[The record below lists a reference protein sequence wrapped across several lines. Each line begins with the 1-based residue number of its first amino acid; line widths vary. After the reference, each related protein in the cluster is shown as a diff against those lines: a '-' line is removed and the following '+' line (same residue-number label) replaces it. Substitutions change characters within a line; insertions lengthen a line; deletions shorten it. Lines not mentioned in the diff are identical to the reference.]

1 MRTYPDAIPH
11 ELTKGGEPMNV
22 ARDEHLAIIGHK
34 DTHAYERRLRALAW
48 KKSKD
53 RPMFPNTAGSSEHS
67 ATCTPWFMSAGSG
80 CIGIEPQ

>member
-1 MRTYPDAIPH
+1 
-11 ELTKGGEPMNV
+11 MNI
-22 ARDEHLAIIGHK
+22 ARDKHLSTIGYE
-34 DTHAYERRLRALAW
+34 DTRDYGSVVSTLTW